1 MLGTLTQ
8 ATHKHALLLG
18 CSRTELLP
26 DGITK
31 TGVFVSNLTAEE
43 LQTLWAKQPLPF
55 RTQAENNKHRQALQ
69 SSHSLAHVC

>member
-1 MLGTLTQ
+1 MLRQ
-8 ATHKHALLLG
+8 ATHRDAPLLA

-26 DGITK
+26 DGTTK
-31 TGVFVSNLTAEE
+31 TGVFVSDLTAAE

-69 SSHSLAHVC
+69 SCHSLGHVH